1 MTRVSVV
8 TVLAGLLAGASAGPT
23 IAQKSAK
30 GSMMIPG
37 GKSHE
42 PVNINADK
50 LEYFDK
56 EQKAVYSG
64 NVAVTQGEATMK
76 CSTLTIFM
84 TKSDKAG
91 EGAGETAALAGNSD
105 VKRMEAAG
113 PVTIIQKDQTGSGDA
128 GLYERA
134 ENRVTLSGHAKLKQG
149 PNTTTGDRIVYS
161 IVEGRAV
168 VEGNVKSFLLPGS
181 TPPASGEEGE
191 AKKKPKP

>member
-1 MTRVSVV
+1 MTALLGVLLAAE
-8 TVLAGLLAGASAGPT
+8 LAGPA

-56 EQKAVYSG
+56 DQKAVYSG

-76 CSTLTIFM
+76 CSALTIFM
-84 TKSDKAG
+84 AKGEKSAASGG
-91 EGAGETAALAGNSD
+91 EPTALAGNSD
-105 VKRMEAAG
+105 VSRMEAAG
-113 PVTIIQKDQTGSGDA
+113 PVSIVQKDQTGSGDS

-134 ENRVTLSGHAKLKQG
+134 ENRLTLSGHAKLKQG
-149 PNTTTGDRIVYS
+149 SNTTTGDRIVYS

-168 VEGNVKSFLLPGS
+168 VEGNVKSFFVPGS
-181 TPPASGEEGE
+181 APAAGGDEGD